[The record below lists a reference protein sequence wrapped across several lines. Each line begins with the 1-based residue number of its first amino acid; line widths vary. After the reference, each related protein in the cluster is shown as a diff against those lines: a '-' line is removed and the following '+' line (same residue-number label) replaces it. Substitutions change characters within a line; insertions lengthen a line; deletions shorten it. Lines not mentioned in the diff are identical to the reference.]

1 MVFTVLFSVI
11 FSQLSLPLGIE
22 VLSIYEKNE
31 MFPWYHL
38 KTKV

>member
-11 FSQLSLPLGIE
+11 FSQLNLPLEIK
-22 VLSIYEKNE
+22 VLFIFEKDE